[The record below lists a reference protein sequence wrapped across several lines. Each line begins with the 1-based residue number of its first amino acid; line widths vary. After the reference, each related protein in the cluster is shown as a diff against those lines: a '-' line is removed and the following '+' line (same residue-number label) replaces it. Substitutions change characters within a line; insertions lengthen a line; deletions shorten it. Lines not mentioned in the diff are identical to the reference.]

1 MGLRHLAKK
10 PAPSTGDRFM
20 TETRKHQIPKTLGL
34 SIILTAHVFLFVP
47 FTLYVGNLDEFVT
60 PFWSILAL
68 YSIPALG
75 ILGLLMGFGAML
87 GEVAYRRYA
96 VLIAAVGLLLWL
108 QGNALVWEYGL
119 LDGHF
124 IDWTQGVWRGWI
136 DAGIWVAAIL
146 AAINFYRVVERPVI
160 YLAVAVFSL
169 QLILLVFTG
178 IQKANALQEKSD
190 IRHSADALHEI
201 LRFAPEKNV
210 LHIVLDGFQSD
221 IFEHIMGDE
230 IEGERYRSIL
240 QGFVFYKENMAV
252 FPSTLMAVP
261 ALLGGQIYHNRV
273 PKRGYL
279 ETVIGGKT
287 ILNSAFKAGYE
298 VDIVSQQYMISAVY
312 TKGHYTNAY
321 MIPNSYGYHTTE
333 KGYELGDAAQ
343 LLDLTLFRLVPHFLK
358 KYVHN
363 EHLGVVQPLIN
374 DANYLKIWYF
384 SHTAFLHN
392 LAKNMSVDRAGP
404 VYKYFH
410 LMNTHSPQVVDE
422 RCNYVGK
429 VLPRN
434 RQTVTTQSKCSL
446 DAVIKVLEKMKELG
460 IYNDSLIILM
470 ADHGAA
476 IDPYDLKPAVS
487 EDGHSVV
494 TISPLIVSMATSLMA
509 IKPPGA
515 SGPLQISTAPASLID
530 TAATVNAILGLG
542 DVFAGRPILE
552 LRPDEQRVRGFYFH
566 TWRRKDFVADYVGP
580 IQEYIVE
587 GSVYDSAAWHRA
599 VRFLP
604 PTEQAKTEINGAD
617 ATMTP

>member
-1 MGLRHLAKK
+1 
-10 PAPSTGDRFM
+10 M

-47 FTLYVGNLDEFVT
+47 FTLYVGNLDAFVT

-68 YSIPALG
+68 YAIPALG

-119 LDGHF
+119 LDGHV
-124 IDWTQGVWRGWI
+124 IDWTQGVWRGWV

-146 AAINFYRVVERPVI
+146 AAITFYRVVERPVI

-169 QLILLVFTG
+169 QLSLLVFTG

-190 IRHSADALHEI
+190 IRHSADTLREI

-221 IFEHIMGDE
+221 IFEDIARDE
-230 IEGERYRSIL
+230 TDGEQYRSAL
-240 QGFVFYKENMAV
+240 EGFVFYKENMGV
-252 FPSTLMAVP
+252 FPSTMMAVP
-261 ALLGGQIYHNRV
+261 ALLGGQIYHNHV

-333 KGYELGDAAQ
+333 KGYELDAAAQ

-363 EHLGVVQPLIN
+363 EYLGIIQPLIN

-392 LAKNMSVDRAGP
+392 LAKNMSVDRTGP

-410 LMNTHSPQVVDE
+410 LMNTHSPQVVDG
-422 RCNYVGK
+422 RCNYVGG

-434 RQTVTTQSKCSL
+434 RQTITTQSKCSL

-470 ADHGAA
+470 ADHGAG

-487 EDGHSVV
+487 ENGHSVV
-494 TISPLIVSMATSLMA
+494 SISPLIVSMATPLMA
-509 IKPPGA
+509 IKPPGT

-542 DVFAGRPILE
+542 DTFAGRPILE
-552 LRPDEQRVRGFYFH
+552 LRPDEPRVRGFYFH
-566 TWRRKDFVADYVGP
+566 TWRRKDFVSDYVGP

-617 ATMTP
+617 ATSTP

>member
-1 MGLRHLAKK
+1 
-10 PAPSTGDRFM
+10 M

-47 FTLYVGNLDEFVT
+47 FTLYVGNLDAFVT

-68 YSIPALG
+68 YAIPALG

-119 LDGHF
+119 LDGHI
-124 IDWTQGVWRGWI
+124 IDWTQGVWQGWI

-178 IQKANALQEKSD
+178 IQKANALQKKSN
-190 IRHSADALHEI
+190 IHYSANALREI

-230 IEGERYRSIL
+230 VEGERYRSIL
-240 QGFVFYKENMAV
+240 QGFVFYKENMGV
-252 FPSTLMAVP
+252 FPSTMMAVP
-261 ALLGGQIYHNRV
+261 ALLGGQIYRSHAPIYDYV
-273 PKRGYL
+273 K
-279 ETVIGGKT
+279 TAIGGKT

-298 VDIVSQQYMISAVY
+298 VDIVSEQYLLTSVY
-312 TKGHYTNAY
+312 TKGHYTNAH
-321 MIPNSYGYHTTE
+321 MIPNSHGYYPSE
-333 KGYELGDAAQ
+333 KGYEFADATQ
-343 LLDLTLFRLVPHFLK
+343 LLDLTLFRLAPHFLK

-363 EHLGVVQPLIN
+363 EYVGIIQPLIN
-374 DANYLKIWYF
+374 DAPYLKIWYF
-384 SHTAFLHN
+384 SHSAFLHN
-392 LAKNMSVDRAGP
+392 LAKNMSVGRTGP

-410 LMNTHSPQVVDE
+410 LMNTHWPQVVDG
-422 RCNYVGK
+422 RCNYVGG

-460 IYNDSLIILM
+460 IYDDSLIILM
-470 ADHGAA
+470 ADHGAG

-487 EDGHSVV
+487 ENGHSVV
-494 TISPLIVSMATSLMA
+494 AIPPLIVAMATSLMA
-509 IKPPGA
+509 IKPPGT

-542 DVFAGRPILE
+542 DTFAGRPILE

-566 TWRRKDFVADYVGP
+566 AWRRKDFVSDYVGP

-587 GSVYDSAAWHRA
+587 GSVYDSAAWRRA
-599 VRFLP
+599 VRFMP
-604 PTEQAKTEINGAD
+604 PTEQAKAEISGAD
-617 ATMTP
+617 ATLTP